1 MKSHEIKFKG
11 LNQNYSIFIGNN
23 ALSLLPKKIRSLCPK
38 AKKIALVIDKRIP
51 KKYKK
56 LIKKKLKNYDLLIL
70 SFTASEKN
78 KSFKKVNFYLNKILS
93 KNFNRSDLVIA
104 VGGGITGDVA
114 GFVASIFKRGINFI
128 NIPTTLLA
136 QVDSAI
142 GGKTG
147 VNSNHGKNLV
157 GSFYQP
163 KLVISDTSFL
173 NSLSK
178 KEIICGYAE
187 ILKHSIIKDKK
198 FFYWL
203 KKNTK
208 HIFSKKS
215 KELIYAIKK
224 SCQIKMYF
232 VNKDV
237 NEKGLRMI
245 LNFGHTFAHA
255 IEVKNNYSKKITHG
269 EAVLSGMILAAR
281 VSLIKKECNK
291 RIIDEI
297 SKIYDDNNLSYTYKK
312 YLNTNS
318 INSLIPY
325 LKNDKKNDD
334 DKINFILLK
343 KIGKT
348 SLPNKNK
355 ISLNNLRKLSK
366 SIAQC

>member
-1 MKSHEIKFKG
+1 MKNQEIKFKN
-11 LNQNYSIFIGNN
+11 LTHNYSILIGNN
-23 ALSLLPKKIRSLCPK
+23 TLGLLPKRIKLLCPK
-38 AKKIALVIDKRIP
+38 TKKIALIVDKNIP
-51 KKYKK
+51 
-56 LIKKKLKNYDLLIL
+56 IKFIKIIKNKLKDYYVIVLP
-70 SFTASEKN
+70 FAASEKFKSLKTTIFYVN
-78 KSFKKVNFYLNKILS
+78 KLLS
-93 KNFNRSDLVIA
+93 KNFNRSDLIISI
-104 VGGGITGDVA
+104 GGGITGDLG

-147 VNSNHGKNLV
+147 VNSIYGKNLV

-173 NSLSK
+173 DSLSK
-178 KEIICGYAE
+178 KELICGYAE

-198 FFYWL
+198 FFNWL

-208 HIFSKKS
+208 YIFSRKS
-215 KELIYAIKK
+215 KKLIYAIKK

-255 IEVKNNYSKKITHG
+255 IEVKNNYSKKVTHG

-281 VSLIKKECNK
+281 VSLIKKVCNRK
-291 RIIDEI
+291 IIDEI
-297 SKIYDDNNLSYTYKK
+297 NKIYVDNNLSYTYKK
-312 YLNTNS
+312 YSNINS

-325 LKNDKKNDD
+325 LKNDKKNND

-355 ISLNNLRKLSK
+355 ISLNNLKKLSN